1 MTKKGFKKMKFGV
14 PPFVKGVREFVSRQM
29 GNLAVVAVFLFVVV
43 LCAQAFFYKSD
54 YFRVRSVQA
63 RGFADQAQSSSIA
76 RELLK
81 AYGNKNIFQVNVEA
95 VAASLQKRYQDAR
108 CIIVKRDLPDRLA
121 VFAYFRRPFAL
132 VNSSRLYPVD
142 EDGIVI
148 WKADPASLGGL
159 TVINGV
165 EIGPRSAP
173 GTREGKGLKLAL
185 DLLKEINKAKF
196 LAAYGLTSI
205 SAGDARNLSFYLK
218 NGVEVR
224 IGYERFKDRLALL
237 KKVLKDPRLLLDKIK
252 YIDLRFGDVAI
263 GPR

>member
-14 PPFVKGVREFVSRQM
+14 PPFAEAAREFISRQM
-29 GNLAVVAVFLFVVV
+29 GNLAVVAIFLFVVV
-43 LCAQAFFYKSD
+43 LCAQAFFYRSD

-63 RGFADQAQSSSIA
+63 RGFADQQLSASIA
-76 RELLK
+76 GDLLK
-81 AYGNKNIFQVNVEA
+81 TYRDKNIFQVKVEA
-95 VAASLQKRYQDAR
+95 VAASLQARYQDAKY
-108 CIIVKRDLPDRLA
+108 IIVKRDLPDRLA

-132 VNSSRLYPVD
+132 VNCSHLYPVD

-148 WKADPASLGGL
+148 WNAKPAALGGL
-159 TVINGV
+159 MVINGV

-185 DLLKEINKAKF
+185 DLLKEMKKAKF
-196 LAAYGLTSI
+196 LAAYGPTAI
-205 SAGDARNLSFYLK
+205 SAGDAKNLSFYLR
-218 NGVEVR
+218 NGVEIR

-237 KKVLKDPRLLLDKIK
+237 KRVLKDPRLLLDKIK